1 MLKPILLT
9 AFILLYNIAYSQE
22 VIPLWDKNELPNSQ
36 TSIEQEV
43 VNKADIIWI
52 EKVQTPTLEIYL
64 PAKANATGKAV
75 IICPGGGYMGL
86 AYDWEGT
93 DIARWLNSKGI
104 AGIVLKYRMPQAQSV
119 VTSHKAPLQDAQRA
133 IRLVRSKAEQWN
145 IKSDEVGV
153 MGFSAGGHLAS
164 TLGTHYDMPVYEPRD
179 EVDAQRTRPDFMI
192 LMYPVITLELD
203 FTHEGSRNALLGEDP
218 TDELVNEFSNQLQIT
233 KDTPPT
239 ILIHSADDDAVP
251 VENSLQFYLELK
263 NKGVYSEMHLYPTGG
278 HGYSLA
284 IGKGHLASWP
294 DRVYDWLL
302 SLN

>member
-1 MLKPILLT
+1 MLKPILLAT
-9 AFILLYNIAYSQE
+9 FILIYNTVLSQE
-22 VIPLWDKNELPNSQ
+22 VIPLWEEQVPNTQPS
-36 TSIEQEV
+36 TEQEI
-43 VNKADIIWI
+43 VNKGDIIWI
-52 EKVQTPTLEIYL
+52 EKVQTPSLEVYL
-64 PAKANATGKAV
+64 PAKASATGWAV
-75 IICPGGGYMGL
+75 VICPGGGYMGL

-119 VTSHKAPLQDAQRA
+119 VTSHNAPLQDAQRA
-133 IRLVRSKAEQWN
+133 IRLVRSGAEQWN
-145 IKSDEVGV
+145 IEADQVGV

-164 TLGTHYDMPVYEPRD
+164 TLGTHYDMPVYEGQD
-179 EVDAQRTRPDFMI
+179 EVDAQSAKPDFMI
-192 LMYPVITLELD
+192 LMYPVITMELD
-203 FTHEGSRNALLGEDP
+203 FTHEGSRNALLGNSP

-233 KDTPPT
+233 EETPPT

-251 VENSLQFYLELK
+251 VENSLQFYQELK

-294 DRVYDWLL
+294 DRVHDWLL
-302 SLN
+302 SLD